1 MAKIARARAPTGG
14 LVEVV
19 VVGGVVDGGS
29 SQYSKTSTL
38 SWRGELAAGAG
49 VGFGGRDATEAA
61 ASADVAC

>member
-1 MAKIARARAPTGG
+1 MAKIARAGTPTGG

-19 VVGGVVDGGS
+19 VVGGVVDGGC

-38 SWRGELAAGAG
+38 SWGRKLAAGAG

-61 ASADVAC
+61 ASADIAC